1 MILAYARVSTVEQA
15 AQDRTSMADQEQR
28 CKGAAMM
35 RGAVSDM
42 TFYRDPGVSGSVPLN
57 RRPAGAQMLKDAA
70 PGDIIVSAKLDRMF
84 RSSED
89 ALRTVRELHER
100 KIGVILTD
108 ISPDPIAEN
117 GVGKM
122 FFSVL
127 AAMAEFERWRIAERM
142 SDGRRGKKE
151 KGGHAGGSAPFGYRI
166 VGHGREAALV
176 PDEDEQQAVQLMKRM
191 KDDGRSYF
199 SIMTALSERGFRSR
213 KGTQLGP
220 AQILR
225 IVRRVPQHQAAE

>member
-1 MILAYARVSTVEQA
+1 MLLAYLRVSTVEQA
-15 AQDRTSMADQEQR
+15 AHDRTSMADQEQR

-35 RGAVSDM
+35 RGAVNDLV
-42 TFYRDPGVSGSVPLN
+42 FYRDAAVSGSVPLSK
-57 RRPAGAQMLKDAA
+57 RPSGAKMLKDARA
-70 PGDIIVSAKLDRMF
+70 GDILVAAKLDRMF

-89 ALRTVRELHER
+89 ALRTVRELHEK

-142 SDGRRGKKE
+142 SDGRRGKKDR
-151 KGGHAGGSAPFGYRI
+151 GGHAGGSAPFGYRI
-166 VGHGREAALV
+166 VGHGREAVLV
-176 PDEDEQQAVQLMKRM
+176 PEEHEQEAIALMRQM
-191 KDDGRSYF
+191 KDDGKSYF
-199 SIMTALSERGFRSR
+199 SIMTALNERGFRSR
-213 KGTQLGP
+213 SGTQLGP

-225 IVRRVPQHQAAE
+225 IVRRPVHQQAAE